1 MTRVESIVLTI
12 RLGLGTAFV
21 VVTIGTITS
30 GAEFA
35 EDLIGNAAVLAGFYA
50 LVLGLYLWE
59 RRRWLRRGFVTV
71 RTDGEQFV
79 FLHNRRVAVVMGAAA
94 LRRTLV
100 LKDDWLTIRG
110 FEDVLNITRMHG
122 AYGLLRKMAA
132 L

>member
-35 EDLIGNAAVLAGFYA
+35 EDLIGNAAG
-50 LVLGLYLWE
+50 
-59 RRRWLRRGFVTV
+59 